1 MKEAVDKVLEQSR
14 ESMSVPTMSAA
25 ARASLVNRT
34 HRVVRERAQVMAARR
49 SKMRSLWLPIA
60 VASGLLIIICTSVWN
75 LLDEYELS
83 PTGIPDASDQFLVLL
98 LWFLP
103 LSMALLTIVWF
114 RRTRAKRTGREFMQ

>member
-1 MKEAVDKVLEQSR
+1 MREAVEKDLEQSR
-14 ESMSVPTMSAA
+14 DSIAVPTMSAA

-34 HRVVRERAQVMAARR
+34 HRVVRERAQTMAAQR
-49 SKMRSLWLPIA
+49 SKIRSLWLPIA
-60 VASGLLIIICTSVWN
+60 VASGLLIILCTAVWS

-103 LSMALLTIVWF
+103 VSMALLTIVGF
-114 RRTRAKRTGREFMQ
+114 RRIHTKRSNREFTQ

>member
-1 MKEAVDKVLEQSR
+1 MKEAVEKVLEQSGD
-14 ESMSVPTMSAA
+14 SIAVPRMSAA

-34 HRVVRERAQVMAARR
+34 HRVVRERAQAMAAQR
-49 SKMRSLWLPIA
+49 SKVRSLWLPIA
-60 VASGLLIIICTSVWN
+60 VASGLLIILCTAVWS

-103 LSMALLTIVWF
+103 VSMALLTIVWF
-114 RRTRAKRTGREFMQ
+114 QRVHTKRSNREITR